1 MIRATD
7 TSTADHPELTLV
19 IDNGDLQGLKDALSS
34 YSFKDYEALLRYAL
48 FAMLSSQ
55 DNNLYVRDESGS
67 VAKIVP
73 NNSIVLPH
81 NHVEADDND
90 NEDTQK

>member
-7 TSTADHPELTLV
+7 TSTNDHPELTLV

-34 YSFKDYEALLRYAL
+34 YNFKDEEALLRYAL

-67 VAKIVP
+67 LAKIVP
-73 NNSIVLPH
+73 NNSILLPH
-81 NHVEADDND
+81 NHVDEAKT
-90 NEDTQK
+90 EEESA